1 MGRRGGGHPKI
12 CLDLGLSLLSLFLTK
27 LMFARPYISLILFIY
42 IFFFFFFFSSFFFLL
57 SFSFFPFFS
66 FFLFSMLGPWT
77 PRFVA
82 DLRSSSCDCGMEELV
97 YGPGCE
103 SAGMTHS
110 ETFAHFDR
118 LLLLLLFFKLELSAW
133 PLTLTL

>member
-1 MGRRGGGHPKI
+1 M
-12 CLDLGLSLLSLFLTK
+12 LGL
-27 LMFARPYISLILFIY
+27 
-42 IFFFFFFFSSFFFLL
+42 
-57 SFSFFPFFS
+57 
-66 FFLFSMLGPWT
+66 WT

-110 ETFAHFDR
+110 ETFTHFDW
-118 LLLLLLFFKLELSAW
+118 LFFVFVS
-133 PLTLTL
+133 

>member
-1 MGRRGGGHPKI
+1 
-12 CLDLGLSLLSLFLTK
+12 
-27 LMFARPYISLILFIY
+27 
-42 IFFFFFFFSSFFFLL
+42 
-57 SFSFFPFFS
+57 
-66 FFLFSMLGPWT
+66 MLGPWT

-110 ETFAHFDR
+110 ETFTHFDR
-118 LLLLLLFFKLELSAW
+118 LFFVFVFLNWNCLHG
-133 PLTLTL
+133 L